1 VVQVTDLLI
10 RVAIAAVVL
19 WYLMPEDEQAASGL
33 AALQWRIHA
42 YRTIAEWS
50 GKRALKLEV
59 KYNTA
64 IERGRMI

>member
-1 VVQVTDLLI
+1 MTDLFI

-19 WYLMPEDEQAASGL
+19 WYLMPEDEQRTSGL
-33 AALQWRIHA
+33 AALQWRIHF

-50 GKRALKLEV
+50 GKRALNLEV